1 MFNWQQIVTWK
12 RKLHTYFLDVIA
24 RMRVLPRNN
33 RTVGD
38 FVWIILKSI
47 PQQYSIAIACDSYKD
62 NSIKHLDRIGQG
74 FGLKYLLKYPD
85 MTISSEFLIFVESG
99 KNKTTL
105 LNLTELV
112 YKKNNRKLQDRV
124 IYFWNKNS
132 PVAKKSVQMVLSIA
146 ILLFWTWQS

>member
-1 MFNWQQIVTWK
+1 
-12 RKLHTYFLDVIA
+12 
-24 RMRVLPRNN
+24 MRVLPRNN
-33 RTVGD
+33 RTVRD
-38 FVWIILKSI
+38 FAWIILKSI

-62 NSIKHLDRIGQG
+62 NSIKHLDIIGQG

-112 YKKNNRKLQDRV
+112 YKKDNRKLQDRV
-124 IYFWNKNS
+124 IYF
-132 PVAKKSVQMVLSIA
+132 
-146 ILLFWTWQS
+146 